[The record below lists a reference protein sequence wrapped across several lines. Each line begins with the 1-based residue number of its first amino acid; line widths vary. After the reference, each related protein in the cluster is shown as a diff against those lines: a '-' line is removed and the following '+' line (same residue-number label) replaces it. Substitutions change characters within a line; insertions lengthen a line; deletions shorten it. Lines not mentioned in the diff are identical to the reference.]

1 MKAKETVNAVAVE
14 TTKFLFDMYDC
25 TFDSDVGTCEF
36 SLVLGILH
44 MFGHEYPRSHLS
56 PGVYK
61 IIFAA
66 VDSSILLFGMVFE
79 QMLIFVYG
87 FLQEYESK
95 DAKANSLENEKR
107 EIEKQRIS
115 LEEMC
120 SSLKIECASLKEQ
133 VCLFSVSFFC
143 YFEQFSTF

>member
-1 MKAKETVNAVAVE
+1 MKAKVTVNTVAVA
-14 TTKFLFDMYDC
+14 TTKFLFGTCHC
-25 TFDSDVGTCEF
+25 TFDSDIGTCEF

-44 MFGHEYPRSHLS
+44 MFGHEHPRSHLS

-61 IIFAA
+61 IILAA

-79 QMLIFVYG
+79 QMLIFVHG

-95 DAKANSLENEKR
+95 DAKANSLEIEKH
-107 EIEKQRIS
+107 EIEKQKIS
-115 LEEMC
+115 LEELC
-120 SSLKIECASLKEQ
+120 SSLKIECGSLKEQ
-133 VCLFSVSFFC
+133 VCQFSVSFFC